1 MENNLLPEEITVD
14 GIISHIV
21 QQALKKY
28 KIDEKRA
35 YSITK
40 ETLLKSPKFLE
51 FLNKKPTFKQILKS
65 RVFEDLNRSARQRIY
80 YALRQYNTDSP
91 TVKSSVES
99 LKNLSPE
106 TPYEEYESILK
117 EIAQTHTSTA
127 ERMNHAD
134 EFYGQLL
141 GFLEGTQTL
150 LDVGCG
156 MQPLLFP
163 FQGEG
168 KEIKTYVA
176 AEKDKLCID
185 ALTAF
190 SAIYKPGLLHA
201 IAWNIADNWKVLEEQ
216 TGIRFYDAAL
226 LLKLVP
232 VVDRIDRAL
241 LETLRFTPARKW
253 IVSGSRESMTRQIS
267 IESRERKII
276 RRFLE
281 QAGKTIIG
289 EFSTP
294 DEFCFIAESV

>member
-1 MENNLLPEEITVD
+1 MGNNLLPEEITVD
-14 GIISHIV
+14 GIITYIV

-35 YSITK
+35 YSITN

-51 FLNKKPTFKQILKS
+51 FLNNKPTFKQVLKS
-65 RVFEDLNRSARQRIY
+65 RVFEDLNRTARQRIY
-80 YALRQYNTDSP
+80 YALRQYNSDSA
-91 TVKSSVES
+91 TFKSSVES
-99 LKNLSPE
+99 LKSLSPE
-106 TPYEEYESILK
+106 TPYNEYESILK

-127 ERMNHAD
+127 ERLNHAD

-141 GFLEGTQTL
+141 GFLEDTQTL

-163 FQGEG
+163 FQEGG
-168 KEIKTYVA
+168 KEIKTYVG
-176 AEKDKLCID
+176 AEKDKTCIE

-190 SAIYKPGLLHA
+190 SEVYKPGLLHA
-201 IAWNIADNWKVLEEQ
+201 IEWNIAHNWKILEDR
-216 TGIRFYDAAL
+216 TGIRFYDAVL
-226 LLKLVP
+226 MLKLVP
-232 VVDRIDRAL
+232 VIDRIDRTL
-241 LETLRFTPARKW
+241 LEILRFTPARKW

-267 IESRERKII
+267 IEKRERKII

-281 QAGKTIIG
+281 QSGKTIIG